1 MHTPFKALMGAAFL
15 LSAAPAFAGS
25 GATGSARITATVPE
39 VCNISANP
47 FVLNA
52 NGRFTGSVQEFCN
65 GSSSYQI
72 LATHRPLDAG
82 EAAEVQYGGTQS
94 VLNAA
99 GMSLIAIRS
108 GQRIARVNVVI
119 DARSINSPLAVAF
132 TMSAI

>member
-1 MHTPFKALMGAAFL
+1 MRTTIRTVFGAAIL

-52 NGRFTGSVQEFCN
+52 NGRVTGSVQEFCN

-72 LATHRPLDAG
+72 LATHRPLDVG
-82 EAAEVQYGGTQS
+82 EVAEVQYGGTQS
-94 VLNAA
+94 LLNAA
-99 GMSLIAIRS
+99 GMSLVAIRS
-108 GQRIARVNVVI
+108 GQRLARVNVVI
-119 DARSINSPLAVAF
+119 DASAINSPLAVAF